1 MPLEIEGA
9 VRADCA
15 LPLNSP
21 LRKCAE
27 VGSCN
32 PRSRRLDF
40 ALSPIAALR
49 VARNKRYTVLKTA
62 MRFSAP
68 SSLERRSASY
78 ALRG

>member
-1 MPLEIEGA
+1 MPLEIDGS

-21 LRKCAE
+21 LRKRAE

-40 ALSPIAALR
+40 TLPPIAALR
-49 VARNKRYTVLKTA
+49 VARNNRYTVLK
-62 MRFSAP
+62 
-68 SSLERRSASY
+68 SL
-78 ALRG
+78 